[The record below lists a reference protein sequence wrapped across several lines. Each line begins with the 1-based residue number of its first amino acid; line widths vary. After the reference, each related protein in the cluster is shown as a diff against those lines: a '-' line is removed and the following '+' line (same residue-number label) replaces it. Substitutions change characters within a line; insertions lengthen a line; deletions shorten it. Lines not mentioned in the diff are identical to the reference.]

1 MTLFAVSAEG
11 AADAAGGSAGETAGG
26 GHVQSELQ
34 RGARSGPT
42 APAHLSLSLIYKL
55 FELLV
60 NKLCV
65 CVCRCSL
72 SCSRC
77 LSGCRWSRSSGSSW
91 TQSCS
96 RSPPSHPSHSVPKF
110 RTTTEPLVFV
120 FRLDRKCW
128 SCSRSWRL
136 LRVLLL
142 RSRLVLIN

>member
-65 CVCRCSL
+65 CVCACAGAVSAAAGVCQAAGGAGAAAAAGRRAAAGLLRHIRHIQYQSL
-72 SCSRC
+72 EPRLNRLC
-77 LSGCRWSRSSGSSW
+77 LFSGSTGSVGAAAEAGG
-91 TQSCS
+91 CS
-96 RSPPSHPSHSVPKF
+96 EFCCSVPGWF
-110 RTTTEPLVFV
+110 
-120 FRLDRKCW
+120 
-128 SCSRSWRL
+128 
-136 LRVLLL
+136 
-142 RSRLVLIN
+142 